1 MYTCRKTYG
10 HEQGWS
16 VAFRQ
21 WRAQSHCSYLHGYAL
36 SFSFEFECE
45 ELDDK
50 NWCVDFGGLK
60 ELKAQLQS
68 FFDHKTLVAADDP
81 ELETF
86 RELHRKRL
94 VDLQVL
100 PQVSCEAFARHAH
113 SMAEAWLQ
121 TTPHRDRVR
130 VRSVE
135 VREHGANSAS
145 YISSSISSRN
155 VSPNATRE

>member
-21 WRAQSHCSYLHGYAL
+21 WRADSHCSYIHGYAL
-36 SFSFEFECE
+36 SFSFEFECD
-45 ELDDK
+45 ELDQK

-60 ELKAQLQS
+60 DLKAQLQD
-68 FFDHKTLVAADDP
+68 FFDHKTLVASDDP

-86 RELHRKRL
+86 RDLQRKGL

-113 SMAEAWLQ
+113 MMAQEWLN
-121 TTPHRDRVR
+121 TTPNRGRVR

-135 VREHGANSAS
+135 VREHGSNSAT
-145 YISSSISSRN
+145 YISSDTAPSSLSR
-155 VSPNATRE
+155 TTK